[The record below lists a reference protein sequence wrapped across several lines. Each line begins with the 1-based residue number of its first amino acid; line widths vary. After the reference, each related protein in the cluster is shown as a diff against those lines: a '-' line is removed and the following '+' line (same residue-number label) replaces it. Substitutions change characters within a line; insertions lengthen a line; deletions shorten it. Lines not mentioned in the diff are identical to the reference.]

1 MGVRDWRWADRLE
14 PIVES
19 KNAGSFGD
27 VYVKGLLGFGKPG
40 RQRFSMQYGYS
51 ARRSWW
57 QELKAHAHLVIAA
70 VGTMALLAV
79 AAIAFWLAMP
89 TGERQAFAEAK
100 VDPQPAIATGVT
112 TPVPADGTGITAEQP
127 ASQPET
133 PVATASVAQQPET
146 TLTQP
151 KIPELD
157 PQAAAAIAVPAVDD
171 VDAEP
176 SADAKQDGAN
186 PDGPV
191 FAAIPTPRPT
201 LPGETEENRAA
212 DSNAADDK
220 ASGHVLR
227 AVTMRSG
234 PKTGAAAIGTVPA
247 KTAVEVLSCE
257 KWCEIVYK
265 GKRGFVYKS
274 FVQRD

>member
-1 MGVRDWRWADRLE
+1 
-14 PIVES
+14 
-19 KNAGSFGD
+19 
-27 VYVKGLLGFGKPG
+27 VKGLLGFGKPG
-40 RQRFSMQYGYS
+40 RQRFSMQYGYN

-57 QELKAHAHLVIAA
+57 HEVKAHAHLVIAA
-70 VGTMALLAV
+70 VGTMALVAV
-79 AAIAFWLAMP
+79 AAIALWLAMP

-100 VDPQPAIATGVT
+100 LDPQPAIAAEATA
-112 TPVPADGTGITAEQP
+112 VPADGTGIAAQQAAP
-127 ASQPET
+127 QPEA
-133 PVATASVAQQPET
+133 PVATASVAQQPEIPV
-146 TLTQP
+146 TQP
-151 KIPELD
+151 KVPELD
-157 PQAAAAIAVPAVDD
+157 PQAAAAIAVPAVDGGTP
-171 VDAEP
+171 AP
-176 SADAKQDGAN
+176 QADAKQDKAV

-201 LPGETEENRAA
+201 LPGEAA
-212 DSNAADDK
+212 DSKAADDK

-247 KTAVEVLSCE
+247 KTAVEVISCE